1 MDNVDHTGV
10 NNKLERFLP
19 EKTPHQELVDCEEAT
34 NNIYRT
40 NKTRDTNVEINCNNK
55 YRTNRTDNRRNN
67 DNTYRCYTTNIYEL
81 CNNGNRSNSND
92 DTNTNANVY
101 KTSNA
106 CRHIPFARLWDTQSA
121 IMAKFTTKYKN
132 WHEHQDELQEEHYK
146 DRIMDLKFE
155 VRNLRTQ
162 LGQPPPP
169 PPPPPPTTITSST
182 ATKQNTMTDTRL

>member
-1 MDNVDHTGV
+1 MPTRTNTVSFDVALILSTGITAIV
-10 NNKLERFLP
+10 
-19 EKTPHQELVDCEEAT
+19 EKYLQAKKKKKCQGELVDREELKAT
-34 NNIYRT
+34 DKY
-40 NKTRDTNVEINCNNK
+40 KTCNNK

-81 CNNGNRSNSND
+81 CNDGNRSNSND

-106 CRHIPFARLWDTQSA
+106 CRRVPFARLWDTQSA
-121 IMAKFTTKYKN
+121 LTAKFTTIFKTKYKN

-155 VRNLRTQ
+155 VQNLRTQ
-162 LGQPPPP
+162 LGHQPPPP
-169 PPPPPPTTITSST
+169 PPPS
-182 ATKQNTMTDTRL
+182 QVQRLRDRIQ